1 MFNRVKVSHFFALIA
16 NKHKKEQSEV
26 FNLYASLCRQPC
38 FQTALVSGSKDEI
51 MRLASDHSIELDE
64 STYRRIRGLALA
76 QLTEDEVNLVTSN
89 SRNDI
94 EASFESLNAFISNS
108 SDPSSSTISES
119 FADSTP
125 VSLMS
130 SSDNG

>member
-1 MFNRVKVSHFFALIA
+1 
-16 NKHKKEQSEV
+16 
-26 FNLYASLCRQPC
+26 
-38 FQTALVSGSKDEI
+38 

-94 EASFESLNAFISNS
+94 EASFESLNAFITNS